1 MHCPWPSQRLTVN
14 IPASV
19 PEVGHSSP
27 GRLGGTHIALQA
39 TERPHSMPF
48 GLKVHGLEVVCWLM
62 PTHCPC
68 ALQAFCVMV
77 PCSKPAVLQ
86 TPIVET
92 CVHMFDHIV
101 AAPHEAPAGFLV
113 HALDVVD

>member
-1 MHCPWPSQRLTVN
+1 
-14 IPASV
+14 
-19 PEVGHSSP
+19 
-27 GRLGGTHIALQA
+27 
-39 TERPHSMPF
+39 
-48 GLKVHGLEVVCWLM
+48 
-62 PTHCPC
+62 
-68 ALQAFCVMV
+68 
-77 PCSKPAVLQ
+77 VLQ